1 MNAHTIS
8 KLDSANNILLLG
20 PTREERTNETCRDL
34 LIDDL
39 LTEREG
45 TQLNVLNVTFDQT
58 PADRLH
64 FWDTYVDE
72 ELPANAAIL
81 TMNDVGEPRSGTDE
95 SLRSAVDIRP
105 IADSADTMTL
115 ALEMIQ
121 CLSKWTANDNQSVGC
136 VYTLSDLLRR
146 SGRESTIE
154 LLTRV
159 FERSTQLNARV
170 HYHLDPAEHDDAT
183 LQLLEPLFDAVVD
196 VSGEG
201 TPRVERFDSVEVR
214 DLGGTSRSDA
224 HTATSDQGTTRSN
237 AQETT
242 RSDARGTTRSGT
254 QRTTRSNAQEST
266 FDTDHILTLLA
277 DLRRRQL
284 LYQLERQEPGAAID
298 FDELVERI
306 TDAEDGR
313 RTDRQD
319 LRRRIAIDLRHQ
331 HLPKLEE
338 AGVLQYDFE
347 IGIVRQPWNSTFA
360 TWVKHVHRVDDL
372 LMREL

>member
-1 MNAHTIS
+1 MNAYTIG
-8 KLDSANNILLLG
+8 KLDSANNVLLLG
-20 PTREERTNETCRDL
+20 PTRDERTNETCRDL
-34 LIDDL
+34 LTDDR
-39 LTEREG
+39 LTESEV

-64 FWDTYVDE
+64 FWRTYVDE
-72 ELPANAAIL
+72 ELPANATIL
-81 TMNDVGEPRSGTDE
+81 TMNDVGESRSETDE

-105 IADSADTMTL
+105 IADSTDTMTL

-121 CLSKWTANDNQSVGC
+121 CLSKWAANGNQSVGC

-146 SGRESTIE
+146 AGRESTIE

-170 HYHLDPAEHDDAT
+170 HYHLDPDEHDDAT

-224 HTATSDQGTTRSN
+224 RTATSDQGTTRS
-237 AQETT
+237 
-242 RSDARGTTRSGT
+242 DVRGTTKSGT

-284 LYQLERQEPGAAID
+284 LYQLERQEPGAAIG

-306 TDAEDGR
+306 TDVEDGR

-347 IGIVRQPWNSTFA
+347 IGIVRQPWNSAFA